1 MGQTLSIPATD
12 KKSETGADDRFLF
25 AVSEMQGWRINMED
39 AHATLLTLEASS
51 KDNNAFF
58 GVYDGHGGGTV
69 AKFAG
74 KNVHKR
80 LLAEDAYREK
90 RYEEAMKRAFLGTD
104 EDLLADPAHTRDPSG
119 CTAVA
124 ALVTHDKKIYVAN
137 AGDSR
142 SVISVKGEVKPL
154 SFDHKPS
161 SDTERARI
169 VGAGGYIEYGRVN
182 GNLAL
187 SRALGDFEFKKNYS
201 LTPQKQVITADPDI
215 TTHEM
220 TEDDEFLVLACDGI
234 WDCLSSQQVVD
245 FIRLKVSEGKELH
258 EICEEMCDHCLAPD
272 TSSGAGIGCDNMTVL
287 IVAILNGRTKQE
299 WYDWITDRVKN
310 GYGFATPSTIPQI
323 YSQNRLMA
331 YEARREAQEE
341 RERLRKER
349 GEDINAT
356 TALFGGSSAF
366 SGFARVLG
374 STGGISFSPNTGI
387 MADGGA
393 RLMFATA
400 DEEEDSG
407 DEMDTDGANTG
418 RRSFFSDVSGLER
431 SSSPADPTASL
442 RDRLAAYEK
451 DMRRDGL
458 HDELDRGIDAD
469 SRLVE
474 IDDDE
479 DIAGPFDDI
488 NGSYNASPS
497 PTPSPEGQQSQG
509 EVFPQP
515 KPRVNG
521 DATPV
526 QQLQS
531 QPLGDE
537 AASVVKLEGLMDTSE
552 DPLRA

>member
-12 KKSETGADDRFLF
+12 KKSETGEDDRLF
-25 AVSEMQGWRINMED
+25 YAVSEMQGWRITMED
-39 AHATLLTLEASS
+39 AHAAVLTLEDGSTG
-51 KDNNAFF
+51 NNAFF
-58 GVYDGHGGGTV
+58 AVYDGHGGGNV

-80 LLAEDAYREK
+80 LLAEEAYREK
-90 RYEEAMKRAFLGTD
+90 RYDEALKRAFLGTD
-104 EDLLADPAHTRDPSG
+104 EDLLADPGHTRDPSG

-124 ALVTHDKKIYVAN
+124 ALLTHDKKIYVAN

-201 LTPQKQVITADPDI
+201 LIPQKQVITADPDV
-215 TTHEM
+215 TMHEV

-245 FIRLKVSEGKELH
+245 FIRLKISEGKQLH
-258 EICEEMCDHCLAPD
+258 EIGEEICGHCLAPD
-272 TSSGAGIGCDNMTVL
+272 TSSGAGIGCDNMTIL

-299 WYDWITDRVKN
+299 WYDWVTDRVKN

-323 YSQNRLMA
+323 YSQARITA

-349 GEDINAT
+349 GEDANAT
-356 TALFGGSSAF
+356 ATLFGGSSAF

-374 STGGISFSPNTGI
+374 STGGISFNPNTGI
-387 MADGGA
+387 VTDGGGG
-393 RLMFATA
+393 LMFASS
-400 DEEEDSG
+400 DDDDDDSG
-407 DEMDTDGANTG
+407 EEMETTGA
-418 RRSFFSDVSGLER
+418 RSLFGDRSGLGLPSR
-431 SSSPADPTASL
+431 PADPTATL

-451 DMRRDGL
+451 DMRGGGL
-458 HDELDRGIDAD
+458 HDDLDTD
-469 SRLVE
+469 SRMVE

-479 DIAGPFDDI
+479 DIDGPFDDADGEI
-488 NGSYNASPS
+488 HKTSPS
-497 PTPSPEGQQSQG
+497 PTPSPDGQRSQG
-509 EVFPQP
+509 KAPSPP
-515 KPRVNG
+515 KPTANG

-526 QQLQS
+526 QQFQS
-531 QPLGDE
+531 QPLGD
-537 AASVVKLEGLMDTSE
+537 AAHPVVKAEGLLDASE
-552 DPLRA
+552 DPLRV